1 MPATVAQAE
10 RSFSKLKLI
19 KTYLRSTMS
28 QERLT
33 GLAVISI
40 NHSIGEQISYDDIID
55 DFTCVFIYSILYLYI
70 ILNILY
76 YCISA
81 RSEGVSPGV

>member
-1 MPATVAQAE
+1 MIRIYRRSTPTFGLLSGFFLFVPATVAQAE
-10 RSFSKLKLI
+10 RSFSKLMLI

-33 GLAVISI
+33 GLAVIST

-55 DFTCVFIYSILYLYI
+55 DFASRK
-70 ILNILY
+70 
-76 YCISA
+76 A
-81 RSEGVSPGV
+81 RKVKF